1 MVDRICVLAYDVTW
15 SLGHFTSLLTFHSFP
30 YNLQRHTMKTKE
42 LTYRPILKE
51 SEILYIIDIIRY
63 SISSDRDN
71 MTGNSGEITDRVAMG
86 LGLLHKMSKQLAKHH
101 FTLDNLDT
109 LDTREAGRKTIT
121 DSDTPA
127 ETDTPT
133 GTENIGSDGALAYKK
148 YNLLGAGECT
158 DAQIIQAIEY
168 KLTHDMPITDEES
181 KTYNKHMMNVL

>member
-1 MVDRICVLAYDVTW
+1 
-15 SLGHFTSLLTFHSFP
+15 
-30 YNLQRHTMKTKE
+30 MKTKE

-51 SEILYIIDIIRY
+51 SEILYIIDSIRHN
-63 SISSDRDN
+63 IALDKD
-71 MTGNSGEITDRVAMG
+71 GEITDRVARG
-86 LGLLHKMSKQLAKHH
+86 LDLLHKMSRQLAKHH
-101 FTLDNLDT
+101 FTLDNLDTVNT

-133 GTENIGSDGALAYKK
+133 GTESDGALAYKK

-168 KLTHDMPITDEES
+168 KLTHNMPITDEES